1 MIAAHLR
8 GERSTGM
15 ETFIPAPAIR
25 EICEIRGQ
33 NNRRFQVE
41 DSSLKDAKALER
53 IAPGRA
59 QHAPGERGVPLE
71 SAPRAIGLNA
81 SGVPHRRDHGFQ
93 VPRQHRRRM
102 GDVADRDGFPQGRR
116 GAGKTGRGSRR
127 SRCCKPNLHSFAPSR
142 LRANLLKAR
151 ECFARSRE
159 DAKDLGGGNWAYPSI
174 RQGSQE
180 RCELREPGCGIMAR
194 RWMGGGHPRQV
205 PARWFD
211 MESPVEGNPWPRE
224 QRSTRRG
231 AVAKPPEV
239 LSRIHAVAFAR
250 GAAGRAEREADHE
263 YSSVGNQSPNG
274 DCPVCHPSVFSPR
287 LRGSA

>member
-1 MIAAHLR
+1 
-8 GERSTGM
+8 M

-41 DSSLKDAKALER
+41 DSRLKDAKALER

-71 SAPRAIGLNA
+71 SASRAIGLNA
-81 SGVPHRRDHGFQ
+81 SGVPHRRDHGLR
-93 VPRQHRRRM
+93 VPPQHRRRM

-142 LRANLLKAR
+142 LRANPLKAR

-159 DAKDLGGGNWAYPSI
+159 DAKGWAGWHRPRCPLLGVPSGTASKI
-174 RQGSQE
+174 SKLDPSFSRVLTRSSD
-180 RCELREPGCGIMAR
+180 ELI
-194 RWMGGGHPRQV
+194 
-205 PARWFD
+205 
-211 MESPVEGNPWPRE
+211 WPR
-224 QRSTRRG
+224 
-231 AVAKPPEV
+231 
-239 LSRIHAVAFAR
+239 
-250 GAAGRAEREADHE
+250 
-263 YSSVGNQSPNG
+263 SSPLPLQNDASSLKRNVP
-274 DCPVCHPSVFSPR
+274 CIRKMP
-287 LRGSA
+287 

>member
-1 MIAAHLR
+1 
-8 GERSTGM
+8 M

-53 IAPGRA
+53 IALGRA

-71 SAPRAIGLNA
+71 SASRAIGLNA

-142 LRANLLKAR
+142 LRAKSR
-151 ECFARSRE
+151 RSQTR
-159 DAKDLGGGNWAYPSI
+159 WQRP
-174 RQGSQE
+174 RR
-180 RCELREPGCGIMAR
+180 RCSASSRATRTWP
-194 RWMGGGHPRQV
+194 PR
-205 PARWFD
+205 
-211 MESPVEGNPWPRE
+211 
-224 QRSTRRG
+224 
-231 AVAKPPEV
+231 
-239 LSRIHAVAFAR
+239 
-250 GAAGRAEREADHE
+250 GRAPAASEAKLQLHTSNVAQDPEDSFGTPH
-263 YSSVGNQSPNG
+263 VP
-274 DCPVCHPSVFSPR
+274 PLIP
-287 LRGSA
+287 